1 MVNTKQR
8 DVSVLATIASARVAG
23 ELYRAS
29 VVARKLSLAAKNSRA
44 MVLRAGSMAAG
55 LQVISEYFAELA
67 SSTISLSELI
77 NAQTILISRISVRQ
91 WRQQT
96 LNTKLTTCIN
106 AANAQ
111 QISELTQRL
120 EVSENT
126 LAEMKQDFMKGM
138 RGLENYL
145 EEIQGLVRS
154 SSVVAV
160 NFRLEATQTG
170 EFQPQLNSMA
180 DDIESLSNQI
190 RDYLENSLKHLN
202 RIRG

>member
-1 MVNTKQR
+1 MSQSIER
-8 DVSVLATIASARVAG
+8 DSSVIATIASARVAG

-77 NAQTILISRISVRQ
+77 NHQTIIISKNSVQQ
-91 WRQQT
+91 WRQRS
-96 LNTKLTTCIN
+96 LNDRLIRANQHAGDSAQRFFTRRIEESDDLIRELRQNFTK
-106 AANAQ
+106 A
-111 QISELTQRL
+111 
-120 EVSENT
+120 
-126 LAEMKQDFMKGM
+126 M

-145 EEIQGLVRS
+145 DEIQGHVRS

-170 EFQPQLNSMA
+170 EFQPQLNNMA
-180 DDIESLSNQI
+180 DDIEKLSNQI
-190 RDYLENSLKHLN
+190 RKHLENALKQLN